1 MSFIISDK
9 NRNLSLTRGE
19 CLVLELSLNVS
30 ANRFNYKNTGDK
42 LYQYYC
48 CPVKKSDIIVS
59 SKEFDYLLL
68 LKSKKSWRLCYD
80 L

>member
-9 NRNLSLTRGE
+9 NRDLLLTRGE

-30 ANRFNYKNTGDK
+30 SNRFNYKNIGDK
-42 LYQYYC
+42 LYEYYC
-48 CPVKKSDIIVS
+48 KPIKKTDLIVS
-59 SKEFDYLLL
+59 PTQFDYLLL
-68 LKSKKSWRLCYD
+68 LNSKKSWKLCYN